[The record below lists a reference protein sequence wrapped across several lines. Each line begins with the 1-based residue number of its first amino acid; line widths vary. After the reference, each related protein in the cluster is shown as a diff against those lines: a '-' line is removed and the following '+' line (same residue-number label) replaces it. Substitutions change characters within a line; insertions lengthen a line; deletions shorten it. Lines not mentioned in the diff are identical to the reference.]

1 METLV
6 LLWLTGQV
14 FQDALQVTLEPAQLV
29 LPRGAVL
36 APASWPRTS
45 ASGYLLTLHDGTT
58 TLSVVP

>member
-36 APASWPRTS
+36 APASWPRGPGCLNS
-45 ASGYLLTLHDGTT
+45 K
-58 TLSVVP
+58 